1 MIHTD
6 IYMWSG
12 GEVVIGYYLHS
23 RPHSNYALRQWNVF
37 TEGEGE
43 KGRREG
49 ERGKEGGEGK
59 GSRCTYSPPGIL
71 RPSMNK
77 LSSSNIIIHTHKERG
92 ERDKGERKRRVEVLY
107 YYCPLS

>member
-1 MIHTD
+1 M
-6 IYMWSG
+6 
-12 GEVVIGYYLHS
+12 VIGYYLHS

-37 TEGEGE
+37 TEREGE